1 MSWSGRLRREIPIL
15 TDVLG
20 PPGDGGL
27 LDAGCGTGHH
37 VIALSQL
44 GYKVV
49 GADISAEMLEIAGK
63 HAAEKAGGEFDGLF
77 CLANSL
83 TCSGTAGAVAEAL
96 EQFARCLR
104 PGGRFYIETLN
115 FTPMLPPGTVGGML
129 VQPTAPTAAGPTA
142 QASVKT
148 NGSGDSTDV
157 ATDGDAEV
165 EAEGGEDRDGPEA
178 FLLDPSSTQV
188 SKLYIGGDDE
198 PSPSARKQKYRL
210 YPVSNTVLYL
220 TRSPLTGW
228 PFLLA
233 EPVSV
238 VSDGSKTLMCLVSCS
253 PRSWSKSSGSVCR
266 RRWCSVGDTA
276 TEREV
281 GNSWEQRLMLRGNEP
296 ESLSLRRQGQGFHD
310 GAARQA
316 RITASRAALA

>member
-1 MSWSGRLRREIPIL
+1 MSEQQLSDDDPNLRKFAAWYDASMSWSGRLRREIPIL

-63 HAAEKAGGEFDGLF
+63 HAAEKAVDVSFVLTPYAGLFEKAGGEFDGLF

-210 YPVSNTVLYL
+210 YPVSNTEFDAWSEAAGLRIDEQWGSAL
-220 TRSPLTGW
+220 R
-228 PFLLA
+228 
-233 EPVSV
+233 EPY
-238 VSDGSKTLMCLVSCS
+238 
-253 PRSWSKSSGSVCR
+253 
-266 RRWCSVGDTA
+266 DTA
-276 TEREV
+276 TSVDMISV
-281 GNSWEQRLMLRGNEP
+281 GTRV
-296 ESLSLRRQGQGFHD
+296 
-310 GAARQA
+310 
-316 RITASRAALA
+316 